1 MSTRMRWTWGV
12 LISVCVVLCISGYST
27 SPTRSSSTD
36 IASKLVAKLN
46 QNYYLAQQDQNP
58 MISLMHIS
66 QAATY
71 LSVLHQMIPSDMLQR
86 ACGDL
91 NVQVVA
97 QDLARL
103 QNEMTREINI
113 LYPKLDLPEII
124 I

>member
-1 MSTRMRWTWGV
+1 MRWTWGV
-12 LISVCVVLCISGYST
+12 LISICVVLCISGYSS
-27 SPTRSSSTD
+27 SPTQSSNTD

-71 LSVLHQMIPSDMLQR
+71 LSVLHQMIPNGMLQR

-91 NVQVVA
+91 NIQIVA
-97 QDLARL
+97 QDLTRL
-103 QNEMTREINI
+103 QNEMTREINV